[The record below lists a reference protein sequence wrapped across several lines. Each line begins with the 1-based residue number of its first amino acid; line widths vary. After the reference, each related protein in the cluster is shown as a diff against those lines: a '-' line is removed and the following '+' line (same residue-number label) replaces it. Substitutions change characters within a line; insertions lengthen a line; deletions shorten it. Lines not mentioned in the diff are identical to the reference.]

1 MDLID
6 DGAKA
11 KANIWGSLVGYI
23 FDKFANATG
32 VPMQKGIKVLMLAQP
47 EFHAQ
52 YGYSL
57 IIKDIDPAYTIGE
70 QARKRREIIER
81 LTREGVIDRNKQQML
96 PVLIQRIAV
105 ISSATAAGYQ
115 DFIKHLYDNPYRFAF
130 RTELFSAAM
139 QGDTT
144 ESSIL
149 TALSNILLRKEDF
162 DVVVIIRGG
171 GAVADLYGFDSY
183 PLALAATSFPLP
195 IITGIGHERDET
207 VLDIVAHTKMKTPTA
222 VAAFIIEHQ
231 NNQLL
236 LLQNL
241 TVGIKESTQ
250 KALTYHAQLLM
261 SVSNSINI
269 KVPKLLDSHKVYLQ
283 SIQSKIAMQSR
294 LVLQQ
299 HHNNLKLI
307 DHRLELA
314 DPAVLMKRGYAIVS
328 LNGEVVTSV
337 KQLAAGSNINV
348 SMQDGALAA
357 TINQITTS

>member
-1 MDLID
+1 
-6 DGAKA
+6 
-11 KANIWGSLVGYI
+11 
-23 FDKFANATG
+23 
-32 VPMQKGIKVLMLAQP
+32 
-47 EFHAQ
+47 
-52 YGYSL
+52 
-57 IIKDIDPAYTIGE
+57 
-70 QARKRREIIER
+70 
-81 LTREGVIDRNKQQML
+81 
-96 PVLIQRIAV
+96 
-105 ISSATAAGYQ
+105 
-115 DFIKHLYDNPYRFAF
+115 
-130 RTELFSAAM
+130 
-139 QGDTT
+139 
-144 ESSIL
+144 
-149 TALSNILLRKEDF
+149 
-162 DVVVIIRGG
+162 
-171 GAVADLYGFDSY
+171 
-183 PLALAATSFPLP
+183 
-195 IITGIGHERDET
+195 
-207 VLDIVAHTKMKTPTA
+207 MKTPTA

-269 KVPKLLDSHKVYLQ
+269 KVPKLLDSHKLYLQ